1 MSMSETD
8 AAPDVPVAGDLLP
21 GDRLSPIGDETT
33 SAPEAAIDP
42 DSGRVVPGG
51 VWSRLRHNGSAMFGA
66 VVVVLTTLVAIL
78 ATPITRAMD
87 LDPYSYDLSA
97 LNASGLPSGAM
108 GGISAVHPFGVEP
121 QTGRDLFAIVVEGT
135 RTSFLIGMGA
145 TILSMTIAII
155 VGVTAG
161 YFGGWWDGLA
171 SRGTDVILGF
181 PQLVFMIAIS
191 AVIPATAPRA
201 TVMVLIIGLLG
212 WPSTARVLRSQAMSL
227 RSRTFIRASQAMG
240 AGHLHIL
247 VRQMLPNLVAT
258 IIVFTTISI
267 PGKIGAEAAL
277 SFLGVGVTPPTPSW
291 GRSIGSAVTWVSTD
305 PWYLLFP
312 GGALFLVTLAFNLFG
327 DGLRDAI
334 DPRLGESR

>member
-1 MSMSETD
+1 MTTPQTGAQIGIPTS
-8 AAPDVPVAGDLLP
+8 GDLLTSDTTLSA
-21 GDRLSPIGDETT
+21 DRVIST
-33 SAPEAAIDP
+33 ADP
-42 DSGRVVPGG
+42 ANDDVVPSGSGG
-51 VWSRLRHNGSAMFGA
+51 VWHRLRRSPSAMFGGSIVIVTA
-66 VVVVLTTLVAIL
+66 LVAML
-78 ATPITRAMD
+78 ATPITRALG
-87 LDPYSYDLSA
+87 LDPYRYDLTTLDST
-97 LNASGLPSGAM
+97 GLPMGRF
-108 GGISAVHPFGVEP
+108 GGISAAHPFGVEP
-121 QTGRDLFAIVVEGT
+121 QTGRDLFAIVIEGT
-135 RTSFLIGMGA
+135 RTSFLIGVGA
-145 TILSMTIAII
+145 TALSMVIAIV

-161 YFGGWWDGLA
+161 YFGGWWDAVA

-191 AVIPATAPRA
+191 AVIPATAPRVS
-201 TVMVLIIGLLG
+201 VMVLIIGLLG

-227 RSRTFIRASQAMG
+227 RSRTFVRASQAMG
-240 AGHLHIL
+240 AGHVHIV

>member
-1 MSMSETD
+1 MSETD
-8 AAPDVPVAGDLLP
+8 AATDIPPARDVVSGSSPSP
-21 GDRLSPIGDETT
+21 LSG
-33 SAPEAAIDP
+33 EASSNRVPAADI
-42 DSGRVVPGG
+42 GRVAPSG
-51 VWSRLRHNGSAMFGA
+51 VWGRLRRNGSAMFGA
-66 VVVVLTTLVAIL
+66 VIVVVTILVAVL
-78 ATPITRAMD
+78 ATPITRMLG

-97 LNASGLPSGAM
+97 LDASGLPAGPM
-108 GGISAVHPFGVEP
+108 GGISMAHPFGVEP

-135 RTSFLIGMGA
+135 RTSFFIGMGA
-145 TILSMTIAII
+145 TILSMIIAII

-191 AVIPATAPRA
+191 AVIPATAPRV

-227 RSRTFIRASQAMG
+227 RSRTFIRATQAMG
-240 AGHLHIL
+240 ASQLHIL

-291 GRSIGSAVTWVSTD
+291 GRSIGSAVTWVNTD

-334 DPRLGESR
+334 DPRLGEAR

>member
-1 MSMSETD
+1 
-8 AAPDVPVAGDLLP
+8 
-21 GDRLSPIGDETT
+21 
-33 SAPEAAIDP
+33 
-42 DSGRVVPGG
+42 
-51 VWSRLRHNGSAMFGA
+51 
-66 VVVVLTTLVAIL
+66 
-78 ATPITRAMD
+78 
-87 LDPYSYDLSA
+87 
-97 LNASGLPSGAM
+97 
-108 GGISAVHPFGVEP
+108 
-121 QTGRDLFAIVVEGT
+121 
-135 RTSFLIGMGA
+135 
-145 TILSMTIAII
+145 
-155 VGVTAG
+155 
-161 YFGGWWDGLA
+161 
-171 SRGTDVILGF
+171 
-181 PQLVFMIAIS
+181 MIAIS

-267 PGKIGAEAAL
+267 PGKIGAEAA
-277 SFLGVGVTPPTPSW
+277 
-291 GRSIGSAVTWVSTD
+291 

>member
-1 MSMSETD
+1 MTTSQTGAQIGIPTSSDLLTSDTTLSADRVID
-8 AAPDVPVAGDLLP
+8 AADPANDDAVP
-21 GDRLSPIGDETT
+21 
-33 SAPEAAIDP
+33 
-42 DSGRVVPGG
+42 SGSGG
-51 VWSRLRHNGSAMFGA
+51 VWHRLRRSPSAMFGGS
-66 VVVVLTTLVAIL
+66 VVIVTALVAML
-78 ATPITRAMD
+78 ATPITRVLG
-87 LDPYSYDLSA
+87 LDPYRYDLTTLDST
-97 LNASGLPSGAM
+97 GLPMGRF
-108 GGISAVHPFGVEP
+108 GGISTAHPFGVEP
-121 QTGRDLFAIVVEGT
+121 QTGRDLFAIVIEGT
-135 RTSFLIGMGA
+135 RTSFLIGVGA
-145 TILSMTIAII
+145 TALSMVIAIV

-161 YFGGWWDGLA
+161 YFGGWWDAVA

-191 AVIPATAPRA
+191 AVIPATAPRVS
-201 TVMVLIIGLLG
+201 VMVLIIGLLG

-227 RSRTFIRASQAMG
+227 RSRTFVRASQAMG
-240 AGHLHIL
+240 ASHVHIV

>member
-1 MSMSETD
+1 MTTPQTGAQIGIPTS
-8 AAPDVPVAGDLLP
+8 GDLLTSDTTLSA
-21 GDRLSPIGDETT
+21 DRVIST
-33 SAPEAAIDP
+33 ADP
-42 DSGRVVPGG
+42 ASDDAVPSGSGG
-51 VWSRLRHNGSAMFGA
+51 VWHRLRRSPSAMFGGSIVIVTA
-66 VVVVLTTLVAIL
+66 LVAML
-78 ATPITRAMD
+78 ATPITRALG
-87 LDPYSYDLSA
+87 LDPYRYDLTTLDST
-97 LNASGLPSGAM
+97 GLPMGRF

-121 QTGRDLFAIVVEGT
+121 QTGRDLFAIVIEGT
-135 RTSFLIGMGA
+135 RTSFLIGVGA
-145 TILSMTIAII
+145 TALSMVIAIV

-161 YFGGWWDGLA
+161 YFGGWWDAVA

-191 AVIPATAPRA
+191 AVIPATAPRVS
-201 TVMVLIIGLLG
+201 VMVLIIGLLG

-227 RSRTFIRASQAMG
+227 RSRTFVRASQAMG
-240 AGHLHIL
+240 AGHVHIV

>member
-1 MSMSETD
+1 MTTPQTGAQIGIPTSGDPLTSDTTLSADRVISTADPANDD
-8 AAPDVPVAGDLLP
+8 AVP
-21 GDRLSPIGDETT
+21 
-33 SAPEAAIDP
+33 
-42 DSGRVVPGG
+42 SGSGG
-51 VWSRLRHNGSAMFGA
+51 VWHRLRRSPSVMFGGSIVIVTA
-66 VVVVLTTLVAIL
+66 LVAML
-78 ATPITRAMD
+78 ATPITRALG
-87 LDPYSYDLSA
+87 LDPYRYDLTTLDST
-97 LNASGLPSGAM
+97 GLPMGRF
-108 GGISAVHPFGVEP
+108 GGISAAHPFGVEP
-121 QTGRDLFAIVVEGT
+121 QTGRDLFAIVIEGT
-135 RTSFLIGMGA
+135 RTSFLIGVGA
-145 TILSMTIAII
+145 TALSMVIAIV

-161 YFGGWWDGLA
+161 YFGGWWDAVA

-191 AVIPATAPRA
+191 AVIPATAPRVS
-201 TVMVLIIGLLG
+201 VMVLIIGLLG

-227 RSRTFIRASQAMG
+227 RSRTFVRASQAMG
-240 AGHLHIL
+240 AGHVHIV

-258 IIVFTTISI
+258 IIVFTTMSI